1 MTDEKDK
8 PAHSGPLRGLDHA
21 LTDIRF
27 VGEERWRDIE
37 DRVDSVE
44 GGVHAGP
51 VAKIADGHV
60 RGAVRPHLFSVG
72 RPSYK
77 SADLGAT
84 LGKRR
89 KHESGKFAGR
99 ADCEDGRLCV
109 LHMVLFWRV
118 PQADVTLVEGVADP
132 STPRTRGAAIGCG
145 PRAN

>member
-1 MTDEKDK
+1 MTDEKIN
-8 PAHSGPLRGLDHA
+8 RR
-21 LTDIRF
+21 TR
-27 VGEERWRDIE
+27 ERMVEAAQRAWRDIE

-44 GGVHAGP
+44 RGLHAGA

-89 KHESGKFAGR
+89 KHEPGKLAGR
-99 ADCEDGRLCV
+99 ADCEDRRLC
-109 LHMVLFWRV
+109 LFHMVLF
-118 PQADVTLVEGVADP
+118 
-132 STPRTRGAAIGCG
+132 
-145 PRAN
+145 